1 MKTPSYTIASDDDIY
16 CDELIL
22 DEPFDM
28 HDFFGKSY
36 DSWVENIFGND
47 KNDSTS
53 TGPPTKEDKAYCIDV

>member
-1 MKTPSYTIASDDDIY
+1 
-16 CDELIL
+16 
-22 DEPFDM
+22 M